1 MLLFFTLFFI
11 LFGFWLILFLFNS
24 YFSFLMLFCG
34 IVFSF
39 FISSLCIKLRLFSIK
54 NEFLFLQFGF
64 YKIFFKKIFNGF
76 FESLYLG
83 FEFLKINN
91 YIDPVIDYL
100 YIDNENIYENNLTS
114 NLLNLNAGMVSS
126 IMKNKC
132 IVIHS
137 INKLFFT
144 PNQLYFLSLDSQ
156 KVNDD
161 NLV

>member
-11 LFGFWLILFLFNS
+11 LFGFWLILFIFNS
-24 YFSFLMLFCG
+24 YFSFLIVLFG
-34 IVFSF
+34 V
-39 FISSLCIKLRLFSIK
+39 FISAIITMICMKLRLFTLK

-64 YKIFFKKIFNGF
+64 YKVLFKKFLNNF
-76 FESLYLG
+76 LESIYLA
-83 FEFLKINN
+83 FEFLKFIP
-91 YIDPVIDYL
+91 YVDPVIDYL
-100 YIDNENIYENNLTS
+100 YIDNENIYENNLVT
-114 NLLNLNAGMVSS
+114 NLLNLNSGLISS
-126 IMKNKC
+126 ILKNQC

-161 NLV
+161 TLF

>member
-11 LFGFWLILFLFNS
+11 LLGFWSLLFIFNS
-24 YFSFLMLFCG
+24 YFSFVILLSG
-34 IVFSF
+34 IFTSF
-39 FISSLCIKLRLFSIK
+39 FISIICIKLRLFSIR

-64 YKIFFKKIFNGF
+64 YKLFFKRIANGF
-76 FESLYLG
+76 LETIYLS

-91 YIDPVIDYL
+91 YIDPVLDYL
-100 YIDNENIYENNLTS
+100 YIDNENIYENNLAS
-114 NLLNLNAGMVSS
+114 NLINLDAGTISS
-126 IMKNKC
+126 IIKNQC

-161 NLV
+161 NLI

>member
-11 LFGFWLILFLFNS
+11 LFSFWLILFIFNS
-24 YFSFLMLFCG
+24 YFTISILIIG
-34 IVFSF
+34 AIASI
-39 FISSLCIKLRLFSIK
+39 FITIITIKLRLFSLK
-54 NEFLFLQFGF
+54 SEFLFLQFGF
-64 YKIFFKKIFNGF
+64 YKILAKKFITYVSETF
-76 FESLYLG
+76 YLA

-100 YIDNENIYENNLTS
+100 SVENESIYENNLS
-114 NLLNLNAGMVSS
+114 NAMLSLNAGIISA
-126 IMKNKC
+126 IIKNKC
-132 IVIHS
+132 IIIHS

-144 PNQLYFLSLDSQ
+144 PNQLFFLSIESQ